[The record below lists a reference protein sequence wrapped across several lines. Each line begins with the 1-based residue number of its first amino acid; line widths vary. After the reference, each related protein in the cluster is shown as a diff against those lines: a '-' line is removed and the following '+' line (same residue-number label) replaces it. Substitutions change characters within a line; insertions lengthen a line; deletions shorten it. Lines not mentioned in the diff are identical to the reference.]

1 MFPTIVGGR
10 ASGPEHPPAFPRG
23 MELLLKKAKADP
35 EFRTLFLT
43 SPMAA
48 ARRLGLSL
56 SETESKILQSM
67 PRNAL
72 DTAVKHIRLPKAHIP
87 VFRAAR
93 NAGTLMAALAL
104 TVVMPP
110 EVAAARIYEEPY
122 VFVDSRRLAADKM
135 AAVQE
140 ALEDYRR
147 TFGEYP
153 TTMRW
158 LLDDSPLGDL
168 LPKVAIHDPWYQPF
182 RYEGLVS
189 DGQIINYRLES
200 VGADLDSA
208 DDNITCPVDPDLHS
222 FVVPNP
228 VTMISPTNGDT
239 VYAGDTAKLTE
250 IEVAADHAVPDAEI
264 VWLLDR
270 AVIRTTRKN
279 HKFLLKIGIG
289 AHELVARDAQG
300 NTDFAV
306 FSVRRE
312 IIQ

>member
-110 EVAAARIYEEPY
+110 EVAAAGIYEEPY

-168 LPKVAIHDPWYQPF
+168 LPKVAIHDPWYQRF
-182 RYEGLVS
+182 RYEGLVT
-189 DGQIINYRLES
+189 DGRILGYRLES

-208 DDNITCPVDPDLHS
+208 EDNVACPMDPDVHS

-228 VTMISPTNGDT
+228 ITIISPRNGDT
-239 VYAGDTAKLTE
+239 ISADGSDGLLG
-250 IEVAADHAVPDAEI
+250 IEVAADHAVRDAQI
-264 VWLLDR
+264 VWLLDM
-270 AVIRTTRKN
+270 AVIRTTRGD
-279 HKFLLKIGIG
+279 HRFVLKACVG
-289 AHELVARDAQG
+289 AHELVGRDAQG
-300 NTDFAV
+300 NTNFAV
-306 FSVRRE
+306 FSVRGAGTE
-312 IIQ
+312 